1 MLKFLKGSYDK
12 VRSAMGKTRSSLGAG
27 ISRLFSGKVDEE
39 VLEELEALFFQ
50 ADLGVETT
58 LELVEDVRQFMRKQR
73 ETSPDLII
81 SHIQEKL
88 LSLLNEQPGG
98 FETAEGTTVALIVGV
113 NGNGKTTSIAKL
125 GNLFRSQGETVIFGA
140 ADTFRAAAIDQLQTW
155 ADRIGATC
163 IKHQPGSDPAAVA
176 FDTVTAGLA
185 RGADKVLIDTAGRLH
200 TKTDLMHELAK
211 IRRVCEK
218 VLPGSPHETLLVL
231 DATTGQNA
239 IEQAKV
245 FHQFTP
251 ITGVILTK
259 LDGTAKGGVIFSIQ
273 RQLKVPVKFIG
284 TGEAADDLQPFN
296 PEQFVQALF

>member
-39 VLEELEALFFQ
+39 ALQELEALFFQ
-50 ADLGVETT
+50 ADLGVETS
-58 LELVEDVRQFMRKQR
+58 LELVEDVRQFMRKER
-73 ETSPDLII
+73 TTEPDAII
-81 SHIQEKL
+81 AHLQKKL
-88 LSLLNEQPGG
+88 LAILQEQPGG
-98 FETAEGTTVALIVGV
+98 FETAPGTTVVLIVGV
-113 NGNGKTTSIAKL
+113 NGNGKTTSVAKL
-125 GNLFRSQGETVIFGA
+125 GKLFRSQGETVILAA

-155 ADRIGATC
+155 AERIDATC
-163 IKHQPGSDPAAVA
+163 VSHQPGSDPAAVA
-176 FDTVTAGLA
+176 FDAVTAGLS
-185 RGADKVLIDTAGRLH
+185 RRADKVLIDTAGRLH

-259 LDGTAKGGVIFSIQ
+259 LDGTAKGGVILPIQ
-273 RQLKVPVKFIG
+273 RQLGVPVKFVG
-284 TGEAADDLQPFN
+284 VGEGVDDLQPFD
-296 PEQFVQALF
+296 PEQFVASLF